1 MEVRRGD
8 IVAIAIPGDYGK
20 PRPALVIQHDA
31 FGDLESLVVLR
42 ITSAV
47 HELPL
52 FRISIEPS
60 AANGLRKPSQVMI
73 DKPAAVP
80 KGKVGQRIGHL
91 DSDTLREVSLSV
103 RRFLDLG

>member
-1 MEVRRGD
+1 MDVKRGD
-8 IVAIAIPGDYGK
+8 IVTIAIAGDYGK

-31 FGDLESLVVLR
+31 FDALESLVVLR

-52 FRISIEPS
+52 FRIDLRPTES
-60 AANGLRKPSQVMI
+60 NGLRKPSQIMI

-80 KGKVGQRIGHL
+80 KQRLGRRVGRV
-91 DSDTLREVSLSV
+91 DADTLDLVGRAL

>member
-1 MEVRRGD
+1 MEISRGD
-8 IVAIAIPGDYGK
+8 IVAIAIAGDYGK

-31 FGDLESLVVLR
+31 FGDLESVVVLR

-47 HELPL
+47 HDLPL
-52 FRISIEPS
+52 FRVDIEPT
-60 AANGLRKPSQVMI
+60 AANGLRKRSQVMI

-80 KGKVGQRIGHL
+80 KGKIGRRIGQL
-91 DSDTLREVSLSV
+91 DADTLCEVSLAL